1 VAQPVVT
8 RRLDVFRGS
17 DPLLETHGSK
27 TTLTDKGKNVI
38 PFVRRML
45 QEYDDLTSY
54 LKNKRAVPDVV
65 RVGTGSS
72 ASQFFLARA
81 IPMFHHEQPTWEVE
95 TRVTRG
101 EERIAGVVNGR
112 FDLAIVSHD
121 RLQIEDTARNVGS
134 DGSLLTVT
142 ELAQLRICVLARK
155 GTPEGEQIKLAL
167 TSQPLPSSML
177 CRLKLVGLDRQSGV
191 RRQIE
196 QKFSASSTRPR
207 FSGDAGGWLA
217 IKEYARQGL
226 GAGIFPAALLSQED
240 ISEFVVRT
248 LSNDIAIRYVIVCR
262 GDQETDGSRALLEAL
277 QKAAQLHQE
286 ELRRRWSRLM
296 DL

>member
-1 VAQPVVT
+1 
-8 RRLDVFRGS
+8 
-17 DPLLETHGSK
+17 
-27 TTLTDKGKNVI
+27 
-38 PFVRRML
+38 
-45 QEYDDLTSY
+45 
-54 LKNKRAVPDVV
+54 
-65 RVGTGSS
+65 
-72 ASQFFLARA
+72 
-81 IPMFHHEQPTWEVE
+81 
-95 TRVTRG
+95 
-101 EERIAGVVNGR
+101 
-112 FDLAIVSHD
+112 
-121 RLQIEDTARNVGS
+121 
-134 DGSLLTVT
+134 
-142 ELAQLRICVLARK
+142 
-155 GTPEGEQIKLAL
+155 
-167 TSQPLPSSML
+167 ML